1 MTQKLTYSSS
11 QTDVAKIIFI
21 RHSQSGK
28 VMRMTPEQKSGITPT
43 GALSPATTCV
53 FLITPFSL
61 WRKKGRTTQRHLFL
75 CLFIAALKFDLYSY
89 LVSPL
94 LSSAIM
100 YVMGALGPAAGYL
113 LGGVLIGFYV
123 DPKTVVNIDQSDP
136 RFIGNW

>member
-1 MTQKLTYSSS
+1 M
-11 QTDVAKIIFI
+11 
-21 RHSQSGK
+21 
-28 VMRMTPEQKSGITPT
+28 
-43 GALSPATTCV
+43 
-53 FLITPFSL
+53 
-61 WRKKGRTTQRHLFL
+61 
-75 CLFIAALKFDLYSY
+75 CLFYCLYAPLWSALIIAAY
-89 LVSPL
+89 LVSTL

>member
-1 MTQKLTYSSS
+1 M
-11 QTDVAKIIFI
+11 FE
-21 RHSQSGK
+21 H
-28 VMRMTPEQKSGITPT
+28 
-43 GALSPATTCV
+43 
-53 FLITPFSL
+53 
-61 WRKKGRTTQRHLFL
+61 
-75 CLFIAALKFDLYSY
+75 YSY
-89 LVSPL
+89 LLCPL